1 MALVKLTGHLG
12 QNPEMGTTKKGNE
25 FAKLRIA
32 ESNDYYDEAAK
43 SWVKREPTWW
53 FVTVFTNTAR
63 KATESLGKGSK
74 VSIEAKIEKTEENGD
89 GSWNTKVY
97 LNAFKIAEIVPEA

>member
-1 MALVKLTGHLG
+1 M
-12 QNPEMGTTKKGNE
+12 
-25 FAKLRIA
+25 
-32 ESNDYYDEAAK
+32 
-43 SWVKREPTWW
+43 
-53 FVTVFTNTAR
+53 FTNTAR

-74 VSIEAKIEKTEENGD
+74 VSIEAKIEKTEENVD